1 MVPEEDEICERFGSV
16 RLVGGESLVS
26 HRTVFS
32 RDSKYVINRVISCRK
47 SQSSFKPWRRSP
59 DCLLMSTGSYFAPA
73 GEKYVCTA
81 R

>member
-1 MVPEEDEICERFGSV
+1 MVPEEDEISERFGSV

-32 RDSKYVINRVISCRK
+32 RDSKYVSNRVIPCRK
-47 SQSSFKPWRRSP
+47 SQSSFKLWRRSP
-59 DCLLMSTGSYFAPA
+59 DCLLMSTGSYFALA
-73 GEKYVCTA
+73 AEKYVCIA